1 MTTFVRGGLLVCL
14 LLGWCTAA
22 ATAQDSPS
30 PNLPDRAAATRPASS
45 DDHPSSAL
53 EDDSF
58 SSMPRRM
65 SPPVENTRLSDAP
78 PAGSAYAPFRTLI
91 PTLSGTTITW
101 IAVVLIL
108 ALLLQTRPFLSW
120 LNLDALMLALA
131 ALALAFRSQTAS
143 CPPDGPT
150 LQFWSYAVL
159 TGICIYWLWRGVQLT
174 FWRALPARSANV
186 SEGAMLVLI
195 VAVLAIG
202 FNTIANT
209 PLSEGAR
216 DGLAGGIYMAETGK
230 LPYGDLPGRDTR
242 APLLYAL
249 HAGAV
254 KIVPPTGS
262 SGPVSWSNRSDWLD
276 GDRLSAID
284 PLAPR
289 LVNGLLFVLLITGVG
304 LIGQRLHSVAMG
316 WTLIALFVIFPGTLE
331 CLAQSDV
338 LLPAALLTWSVAFL
352 TVPGVGPFLATL
364 SIVFAGLA
372 WPWAW
377 LALPVMFVFFIR
389 RGWQA
394 LAVVAAVLIGA
405 TAVGA
410 MLLFMVRPTLPRADG
425 ALAAAGLEPRFTASL
440 GSNGALVIEK
450 YKSIA
455 SPSSDF
461 KAWLWKMLLQAEST
475 SVGPGF
481 DLPPST
487 DASSVL
493 YRELSATAAARE
505 RVQSSYRD
513 AVAAWPDTTRLVVS
527 LRSLLESVW
536 RPDIARAPVLPSPW
550 SLWFGA
556 GSDAEANRVLAQ
568 RIAKGI
574 AGALVVLMCWRIA
587 RAPVPELHQV
597 LGALLAV
604 SAAAMLASERGA
616 IANWVW
622 LMPLVLAVLAAPV
635 DSALTPRQTVMPRG
649 SPPPQPT
656 RPSNPAMFASR
667 AAEPRIS
674 VER

>member
-1 MTTFVRGGLLVCL
+1 MTTFVRGGLFVCL
-14 LLGWCTAA
+14 LLGWCASAA
-22 ATAQDSPS
+22 AQDSPS
-30 PNLPDRAAATRPASS
+30 PVPPDRATATRPAAPG
-45 DDHPSSAL
+45 DAPPSTPIEQDASTAI
-53 EDDSF
+53 
-58 SSMPRRM
+58 PRRM
-65 SPPVENTRLSDAP
+65 TPPIENAHLPDAP
-78 PAGSAYAPFRTLI
+78 QSASRYAPFRTLI
-91 PTLSGTTITW
+91 PSLSGTTITW
-101 IAVVLIL
+101 IAVVLTL

-131 ALALAFRSQTAS
+131 ALALAFRGETAA

-159 TGICIYWLWRGVQLT
+159 TGVCIYWLWRGVQLT
-174 FWRALPARSANV
+174 FWRALPIRSANV

-202 FNTIANT
+202 FNTVFNA

-230 LPYGDLPGRDTR
+230 LPYGDLPGRDSR

-249 HAGAV
+249 HAGAT
-254 KIVPPTGS
+254 KLAPPAGS
-262 SGPVSWSNRSDWLD
+262 NGSLSWSNRSEWLD
-276 GDRLSAID
+276 GDRLTTLD
-284 PLAPR
+284 PIAPR
-289 LVNGLLFVLLITGVG
+289 IVNGLLFVLLIAGAG

-316 WTLIALFVIFPGTLE
+316 WTLIALLVIFPGTLE
-331 CLAQSDV
+331 CLAQTDV

-352 TVPGVGPFLATL
+352 TLPAIGPFLATL
-364 SIVFAGLA
+364 AIVFAGLA

-394 LAVVAAVLIGA
+394 LAVVGAVLIGA
-405 TAVGA
+405 SAVGA
-410 MLLFMVRPTLPRADG
+410 MLLFLVRPTLPRADG
-425 ALAAAGLEPRFTASL
+425 ALSAAGLEPRFTASL
-440 GSNGALVIEK
+440 GANGALVIEQ
-450 YKSIA
+450 YKPVA
-455 SPSSDF
+455 PPPADF
-461 KAWLWKMLLQAEST
+461 KAWLWKVLLQVEST

-505 RVQSSYRD
+505 PVQASYRD
-513 AVAAWPDTTRLVVS
+513 AVAAWPDTTRLVVA

-536 RPDIARAPVLPSPW
+536 RPDVVRAPVLPSPW
-550 SLWFGA
+550 TLWLGA
-556 GSDAEANRVLAQ
+556 GSEAESNRIHAQ
-568 RIAKGI
+568 RIAKG
-574 AGALVVLMCWRIA
+574 AVGVLVILLCWRML
-587 RAPVPELHQV
+587 RAPQPELHQL
-597 LGALLAV
+597 LGGLLAIA
-604 SAAAMLASERGA
+604 AAAMLASEQGA

-622 LMPLVLAVLAAPV
+622 LMPLLLAVIAAPV
-635 DSALTPRQTVMPRG
+635 DSTLAPRQSASPRA

-656 RPSNPAMFASR
+656 RPSNPSMFASR
-667 AAEPRIS
+667 AAEPRITI
-674 VER
+674 ER